1 MVRQDEPLSNQMSSS
16 DGLKHHY
23 QAKKH
28 EYLELCWNYNLPP
41 RDMSLLL
48 MGNREIEAEDRI
60 RLIRLI
66 IQLMDMEK
74 RLSPEVVKD
83 YLFAEDESRCRN
95 SAVFA
100 ANLH

>member
-1 MVRQDEPLSNQMSSS
+1 MMRREDLSNRMSSS
-16 DGLKHHY
+16 DGLKHRY
-23 QAKKH
+23 QAKKD

-41 RDMSLLL
+41 RDLSLRL
-48 MGNREIEAEDRI
+48 MGNRKIEAEDRI

-74 RLSPEVVKD
+74 LLSREVIKD
-83 YLFAEDESRCRN
+83 YLFAEDESRYLN